1 MRRTGK
7 NTGADHFPGSLDKIL
22 LQQVD
27 QAESLFNS
35 RRKRTMGEGIS
46 DHTRFVVDLRRQ
58 MWMAGVEEELR
69 RLIWQIA
76 VTGKYIS
83 AKIHES
89 NRKLAGFKNL
99 YGEEQLSLDRSS
111 DEILKNQ
118 LQFSG
123 FVREY
128 ASEEQDAVVLIG
140 KGREKY
146 FVTADPLD
154 GSSLV
159 DTNLAIGTIIGIH
172 KESVFSRGRDTM
184 VAALYITYG
193 PLITMVYSAG
203 KGAHEFVLNREG
215 EYVLSEENITVKER
229 GNIYSPGGLRKDSTE
244 NHLKFLEYLEAEG
257 YKLRYSGG
265 FVPDINQ
272 ILIKRGGIFTYP
284 ALKKSPHGKL
294 RLLFELQPMAFI
306 LEQAG
311 GVATDGREEILSI
324 RVDDLEQRCPVYIG
338 SRFEVKKAMEFLA
351 AGS

>member
-1 MRRTGK
+1 
-7 NTGADHFPGSLDKIL
+7 
-22 LQQVD
+22 
-27 QAESLFNS
+27 
-35 RRKRTMGEGIS
+35 MGEGIS
-46 DHTRFVVDLRRQ
+46 DYTKCTVDLRRQ
-58 MWMAGVEEELR
+58 MWMADVEDELR

-76 VTGKYIS
+76 VTGKYVS

-89 NRKLAGFKNL
+89 NRKLAGFTNL
-99 YGEEQLSLDRSS
+99 YGEEQLALDRSA

-128 ASEEQDAVVLIG
+128 CSEEQDAVVLLG
-140 KGREKY
+140 KGRERY

-159 DTNLAIGTIIGIH
+159 DTNLSMGTIIGIH
-172 KESVFSRGRDTM
+172 KSSVFARGRDSM

-203 KGAHEFVLNREG
+203 RGAHEFVLNREG
-215 EYVLSEENITVKER
+215 EYVLSKENVTLDEK
-229 GNIYSPGGLRKDSTE
+229 GSIYSPGGLRRDCTE
-244 NHLKFLEYLEAEG
+244 NHLRYLEYLEAEG

-272 ILIKRGGIFTYP
+272 VLIKRGGVFTYP
-284 ALKKSPHGKL
+284 ALRKSPQGKL

-306 LEQAG
+306 IEQAG
-311 GVATDGREEILSI
+311 GRATDGEQDILSLK
-324 RVDDLEQRCPVYIG
+324 VADLEQRCPIYIG
-338 SRFEVKKAMEFLA
+338 SRFEVEKAMAFLA
-351 AGS
+351 GKA

>member
-1 MRRTGK
+1 
-7 NTGADHFPGSLDKIL
+7 
-22 LQQVD
+22 
-27 QAESLFNS
+27 
-35 RRKRTMGEGIS
+35 MGEGIC
-46 DHTRFVVDLRRQ
+46 DYTRFIVDLRRH
-58 MWMAGVEEELR
+58 MWLDGVETELR

-89 NRKLAGFKNL
+89 NRKLAGFQNL
-99 YGEEQLSLDRSS
+99 YGEDQLSLDRSS

-118 LQFSG
+118 LQYSG

-128 ASEEQDAVVLIG
+128 ASEEQDRVVEIG
-140 KGREKY
+140 KGTEKY

-172 KESVFSRGRDTM
+172 KESIFARGRDSM

-215 EYVLSEENITVKER
+215 EYVLSQENITMKEK
-229 GNIYSPGGLRKDSTE
+229 GSIYSPGGIRKDCSLG
-244 NHLKFLEYLEAEG
+244 HCRFLEYLESEG

-272 ILIKRGGIFTYP
+272 ILIKRGGVFTYP
-284 ALKKSPHGKL
+284 AVKKSPNGKL
-294 RLLFELQPMAFI
+294 RMLFELQPMAFI
-306 LEQAG
+306 AEQAG
-311 GVATDGREEILSI
+311 GCATNGNEDILSLKI
-324 RVDDLEQRCPVYIG
+324 DELDQRSPVYIG
-338 SRFEVKKAMEFLA
+338 SRFEVEKAKEFLSGSA
-351 AGS
+351 A

>member
-1 MRRTGK
+1 
-7 NTGADHFPGSLDKIL
+7 
-22 LQQVD
+22 
-27 QAESLFNS
+27 
-35 RRKRTMGEGIS
+35 MGEGIS
-46 DHTRFVVDLRRQ
+46 DYTKFCVDLRRH
-58 MWMAGVEEELR
+58 MWMAGVETELR

-89 NRKLAGFKNL
+89 NRKLAGFKNM
-99 YGEEQLSLDRSS
+99 YGEEQLALDKSS
-111 DEILKNQ
+111 DAILKNQ

-128 ASEEQDAVVLIG
+128 ASEEQDQIIQIG
-140 KGREKY
+140 QGKEKY

-172 KESVFSRGRDTM
+172 NDTMYGKGRETM

-203 KGAHEFVLNREG
+203 KGTHEFVLNREG
-215 EYVLSEENITVKER
+215 EYVLSQENIRLREK
-229 GNIYSPGGLRKDSTE
+229 GDIYSLGGLRKDWTPE
-244 NHLKFLEYLEAEG
+244 HLRFVADLEAAG

-272 ILIKRGGIFTYP
+272 VLIKNGGVFTYP
-284 ALKKSPHGKL
+284 ALRKSPQGKL
-294 RLLFELQPMAFI
+294 RLLFELLPMAFLI
-306 LEQAG
+306 EQAG
-311 GVATDGREEILSI
+311 GEATDGKRRILDIPVEEIS
-324 RVDDLEQRCPVYIG
+324 QRSPIYIG
-338 SRFEVKKAMEFLA
+338 SRYEVEKARKYLEEVEK
-351 AGS
+351 

>member
-1 MRRTGK
+1 
-7 NTGADHFPGSLDKIL
+7 
-22 LQQVD
+22 
-27 QAESLFNS
+27 
-35 RRKRTMGEGIS
+35 MGEGIS
-46 DHTRFVVDLRRQ
+46 DYTKFCVDLRRH
-58 MWMAGVEEELR
+58 MWIAGVETELR

-89 NRKLAGFKNL
+89 NRKLAGFKNIF
-99 YGEEQLSLDRSS
+99 GEEQLALDKSS
-111 DEILKNQ
+111 DAILKNQ

-128 ASEEQDAVVLIG
+128 ASEEQDQIVQIG
-140 KGREKY
+140 KGGEKY

-172 KESVFSRGRDTM
+172 NGAMYGKGRDTM

-203 KGAHEFVLNREG
+203 KGTHEFVLNREG
-215 EYVLSEENITVKER
+215 EYVLSHENIRLREK
-229 GNIYSPGGLRKDSTE
+229 GDIYSLGGIRKDWTPE
-244 NHLKFLEYLEAEG
+244 HLRFVEYLETAG

-272 ILIKRGGIFTYP
+272 ILIKTGGVFTYP
-284 ALKKSPHGKL
+284 ALKKSPQGKL
-294 RLLFELQPMAFI
+294 RLLFELLPMAF
-306 LEQAG
+306 LMEQAG
-311 GVATDGREEILSI
+311 GKATDGKELILDI
-324 RVDDLEQRCPVYIG
+324 PVVNIGQRSPIYIG
-338 SRFEVKKAMEFLA
+338 SCLEVEKAKDFLEEVR
-351 AGS
+351 S

>member
-1 MRRTGK
+1 
-7 NTGADHFPGSLDKIL
+7 
-22 LQQVD
+22 
-27 QAESLFNS
+27 
-35 RRKRTMGEGIS
+35 MGDGIS
-46 DHTRFVVDLRRQ
+46 DYTRFSVDLRRQ

-69 RLIWQIA
+69 RLIWQIG

-99 YGEEQLSLDRSS
+99 YGEDQLSLDRSS

-146 FVTADPLD
+146 YVTADPLD

-159 DTNLAIGTIIGIH
+159 DTNLSIGTIIGIH
-172 KESVFSRGRDTM
+172 KESVFTRGKDSL

-203 KGAHEFVLNREG
+203 KGTHEFVLNREG
-215 EYVLSEENITVKER
+215 EYVLSQENIKIKER
-229 GNIYSPGGLRKDSTE
+229 GSLYSPGGLRKDCTE
-244 NHLKFLEYLEAEG
+244 PHLRYLEYLEAEG

-272 ILIKRGGIFTYP
+272 ILIKGGGIFTYP
-284 ALKKSPHGKL
+284 ALKKSPRGKL

-306 LEQAG
+306 MEQAG
-311 GVATDGREEILSI
+311 GVATDGAEEILSLK
-324 RVDDLEQRCPVYIG
+324 VEDLEQRCPIYIG
-338 SRFEVKKAMEFLA
+338 SRFEVEKAMEFL
-351 AGS
+351 SQKP

>member
-1 MRRTGK
+1 
-7 NTGADHFPGSLDKIL
+7 
-22 LQQVD
+22 
-27 QAESLFNS
+27 
-35 RRKRTMGEGIS
+35 MGEGIS
-46 DHTRFVVDLRRQ
+46 DYTKFCVDLRRH
-58 MWMAGVEEELR
+58 MWMAGVETELR

-89 NRKLAGFKNL
+89 NRKLAGFKNMF
-99 YGEEQLSLDRSS
+99 GEEQLALDKSS

-128 ASEEQDAVVLIG
+128 ASEEQDAVIPIG
-140 KGREKY
+140 KGTEQY

-172 KESVFSRGRDTM
+172 NGSMMGPGRETM

-215 EYVLSEENITVKER
+215 EYVLSQENIRLKEK
-229 GNIYSPGGLRKDSTE
+229 GNIYSPGGLRQDWIPE
-244 NHLKFLEYLEAEG
+244 HLPFIAFLEAQG

-272 ILIKRGGIFTYP
+272 LLIKNGGVFTYP
-284 ALKKSPHGKL
+284 ALKKSPAGKL
-294 RLLFELQPMAFI
+294 RLLFELQPMAF
-306 LEQAG
+306 LMEQAG
-311 GVATDGREEILSI
+311 GDATDGRINILDISV
-324 RVDDLEQRCPVYIG
+324 VDIDQRSPVYIG
-338 SRFEVKKAMEFLA
+338 SRFEVEKAREFLDKA
-351 AGS
+351 ER

>member
-1 MRRTGK
+1 
-7 NTGADHFPGSLDKIL
+7 
-22 LQQVD
+22 
-27 QAESLFNS
+27 
-35 RRKRTMGEGIS
+35 
-46 DHTRFVVDLRRQ
+46 
-58 MWMAGVEEELR
+58 MAGVEMELR

-89 NRKLAGFKNL
+89 NRKLAGFKNI
-99 YGEEQLSLDRSS
+99 YGEEQLSLDRSA
-111 DEILKNQ
+111 DIILKNQ

-128 ASEEQDAVVLIG
+128 ASEEQDAVIHIG
-140 KGREKY
+140 KGSEKY

-159 DTNLAIGTIIGIH
+159 DSNLSIGTIIGIH
-172 KESVFSRGRDTM
+172 NGSMMGDGRNTI

-215 EYVLSEENITVKER
+215 EYVLSQENIRLKKR
-229 GNIYSPGGLRKDSTE
+229 GDIYCLGGLRKDWTQA
-244 NHLKFLEYLEAEG
+244 HLQFVEYLEAEG

-272 ILIKRGGIFTYP
+272 LLIKNGGVFTYP
-284 ALKKSPHGKL
+284 ALKKNPNGKL
-294 RLLFELQPMAFI
+294 RLLFELQPMAF
-306 LEQAG
+306 LMEQAG
-311 GVATDGREEILSI
+311 GSATDGKKNILDI
-324 RVDDLEQRCPVYIG
+324 PVDDIGQRSPIYIG
-338 SRFEVKKAMEFLA
+338 SHFEVEKARAFLEKA
-351 AGS
+351 

>member
-1 MRRTGK
+1 MFYTSEE
-7 NTGADHFPGSLDKIL
+7 P
-22 LQQVD
+22 
-27 QAESLFNS
+27 
-35 RRKRTMGEGIS
+35 TMGDGIS
-46 DHTRFVVDLRRQ
+46 DYTRFVVDLRRH
-58 MWMAGVEEELR
+58 MWMAGVETELR
-69 RLIWQIA
+69 RLIWQIG

-128 ASEEQDAVVLIG
+128 ASEERDAVIRIG
-140 KGREKY
+140 KGQEKY
-146 FVTADPLD
+146 FITADPLD

-159 DTNLAIGTIIGIH
+159 DTNLSIGTIIGIH
-172 KESVFSRGRDTM
+172 KESVFTRGKDSM

-203 KGAHEFVLNREG
+203 KGTHEFVLNREG
-215 EYVLSEENITVKER
+215 EYVLSQEHIMLEER
-229 GNIYSPGGLRKDSTE
+229 GSIYSPGGLRKDYTE
-244 NHLKFLEYLEAEG
+244 KHLKYLEHLEAEG

-272 ILIKRGGIFTYP
+272 VLIKGGGIFTYP
-284 ALKKSPHGKL
+284 ALKKSPRGKL

-306 LEQAG
+306 IEQAG
-311 GVATDGREEILSI
+311 GIATDGLEEILSI
-324 RVDDLEQRCPVYIG
+324 RVEDLEQRCPIYIG
-338 SRFEVKKAMEFLA
+338 SRFEVEKAMEFLA
-351 AGS
+351 AN